1 MKVGE
6 PIFALTSNKKSMKS
20 LITIFLSALLASFAT
35 FLIMHLHFTGLLPWE
50 DDSRE
55 GVISATLKSEILQE
69 SREVVITLPQNYST
83 QKKYPVL
90 YMLDAGSLQGRS
102 ADALE
107 VLAASEYA
115 PETIVVGIPN
125 PSMEARQ
132 RDLTPPYMIT
142 DIDDS
147 TSAPGGGDKFLDFIR
162 DELIPFIDSQ
172 YATSGYRL
180 ISGNSRGGLLV
191 LHSLMSQPDL
201 FQARFCYSTPFW
213 RQDEIIL
220 QKFNDFVNKTDS
232 LNTFLF
238 FSAGENETDNIRRG
252 TNSLAERLKRKTPSG
267 MKWGHQ
273 LTPNANHQSNSQ
285 QSVGRAL
292 GLWGKYVQKQN

>member
-1 MKVGE
+1 
-6 PIFALTSNKKSMKS
+6 
-20 LITIFLSALLASFAT
+20 LL
-35 FLIMHLHFTGLLPWE
+35 HLHFTGLLPWE

-55 GVISATLKSEILQE
+55 GVVTVTLKSGLLQE
-69 SREVVITLPQNYST
+69 TREVVITLPQNYSP

-90 YMLDAGSLQGRS
+90 YMLDAGSLQSRS

-107 VLAASEYA
+107 VLAANGYA

-125 PSMEARQ
+125 PNMEARQ

-147 TSAPGGGDKFLDFIR
+147 TSAPGSGDKFLDFIQE
-162 DELIPFIDSQ
+162 DLLPFIDSQ
-172 YATSGYRL
+172 YSTSDYRL

-191 LHSLMSQPDL
+191 LHSLMTKPDL

-220 QKFNDFVNKTDS
+220 QKFNDFITKTDS
-232 LNTFLF
+232 LTTYLF
-238 FSAGENETDNIRRG
+238 FSAGENETDNIKRG
-252 TNSLAERLKRKTPSG
+252 CISLAERLSSKTPSG
-267 MKWGHQ
+267 MKWDYQ
-273 LTPNANHQSNSQ
+273 FTPGADHQSNSQ

-292 GLWGKYVQKQN
+292 GLWGKFVQDHSTF